1 MSVEDV
7 TVMSCAICS
16 SVFVHHKKKKKTSCY
31 KVKVNIAVGKSPEVL
46 HVHDEK
52 WKERSEVHRTRQLR
66 LHY

>member
-1 MSVEDV
+1 MLL
-7 TVMSCAICS
+7 SCHVLFVLH
-16 SVFVHHKKKKKTSCY
+16 SVFVHHKKKSCY

-52 WKERSEVHRTRQLR
+52 WKERAEVHRTRQLR

>member
-1 MSVEDV
+1 M
-7 TVMSCAICS
+7 CYLFCI
-16 SVFVHHKKKKKTSCY
+16 VFLYTIKKKKSCY
-31 KVKVNIAVGKSPEVL
+31 KVKVNMAVGKSPEVL

>member
-1 MSVEDV
+1 MLL
-7 TVMSCAICS
+7 SCHVLFVL
-16 SVFVHHKKKKKTSCY
+16 VFLYTIKKKKSCY
-31 KVKVNIAVGKSPEVL
+31 KVKVNMAVGKSPEVL